1 VHVDVLGAHLLWVVP
16 ILVVGAVPTA
26 FAYAVSA
33 MSVRMLGER
42 VASFVALAEVL
53 FAVLLAWLLLG
64 EAPLPVQLVGAV
76 LVVAGVA
83 LVRRGAGPAGAV
95 PGDDVPTSEPSVACG
110 ADAPYVGSGLDRV
123 SV

>member
-1 VHVDVLGAHLLWVVP
+1 
-16 ILVVGAVPTA
+16 
-26 FAYAVSA
+26 

-64 EAPLPVQLVGAV
+64 EAPLRVQLVGAA

-83 LVRRGAGPAGAV
+83 LVRQGASSPGEVRAGDLPAAPAPVAVGAS
-95 PGDDVPTSEPSVACG
+95 GSR
-110 ADAPYVGSGLDRV
+110 VGSELDRV
-123 SV
+123 PV